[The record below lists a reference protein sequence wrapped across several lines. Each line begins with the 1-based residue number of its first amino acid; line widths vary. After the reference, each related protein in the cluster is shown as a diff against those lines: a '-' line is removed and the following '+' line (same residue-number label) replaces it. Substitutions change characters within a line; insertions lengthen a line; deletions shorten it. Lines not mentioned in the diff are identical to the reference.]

1 MLFAG
6 KIRLTAAGQS
16 GIFTRFPFN
25 LSGLEGQAVSWPC
38 KGENQLQLQRY
49 TFLKNNGFYISDFLL
64 VKFEVTVLDPACL
77 AHQRADDDGQ
87 DGGDNYAD

>member
-64 VKFEVTVLDPACL
+64 VKLEVAVFDPARL
-77 AHQRADDDGQ
+77 THHHAKYDGQ
-87 DGGDNYAD
+87 YGGYYYAD